1 MCVLA
6 LYISMRVCCI
16 GSWSGSDVIV
26 QSTTRKRALQLFF
39 ELSIPKGMVHLAIT
53 HSHSHTTRTTFV
65 RLADRRVWPASI
77 DVVYESVGGE
87 FFDTCVNAL
96 AIKGRLVVIGMI
108 SGYVDGT
115 AWSASTTAGKAGASL
130 SAKLLA
136 KSASIRGFFLNHY
149 LRDSPRHLAR
159 LCKLV
164 EQGKLDP
171 VVDGKH
177 FSGLEQVP
185 AAIAHMYSGNNIG
198 KVIVHIAD
206 DTQEPTA
213 RL

>member
-1 MCVLA
+1 MCACSLHFYACLLHRFLERLGCDRAINYKKESLATVLRTE
-6 LYISMRVCCI
+6 Y
-16 GSWSGSDVIV
+16 
-26 QSTTRKRALQLFF
+26 
-39 ELSIPKGMVHLAIT
+39 PKGYDALGH
-53 HSHSHTTRTTFV
+53 HSLSLTHTTRTTFV